1 MKKRKKVSPVRIL
14 FYLILILYSVI
25 TLGPF
30 LWSFIISLKPS
41 SETNTLSVNLST
53 LSFKNYKYI
62 FENFPFTRWM
72 LNSVFIALV
81 CTIGNLVFNSM
92 AGYALARIN
101 FPGKKTIFLAVL
113 GMMMIPGQ
121 VVMVPT
127 YMILSKLGWINTY
140 KGLTIPFLTSMFGV
154 FLMRQFFLT
163 IPKELEESAAIDG
176 LSRFGTF
183 FKIIIPTATTALTT
197 QFILMFTGNW
207 NSFLWPNLL
216 TASDE
221 MYTLPVGLNSFY
233 GQYFQMWDQVLAG
246 AMLISLP
253 MILVFLI
260 FQKNF
265 IKGIASTGGKE

>member
-1 MKKRKKVSPVRIL
+1 
-14 FYLILILYSVI
+14 
-25 TLGPF
+25 
-30 LWSFIISLKPS
+30 
-41 SETNTLSVNLST
+41 
-53 LSFKNYKYI
+53 
-62 FENFPFTRWM
+62 
-72 LNSVFIALV
+72 
-81 CTIGNLVFNSM
+81 
-92 AGYALARIN
+92 
-101 FPGKKTIFLAVL
+101 
-113 GMMMIPGQ
+113 
-121 VVMVPT
+121 
-127 YMILSKLGWINTY
+127 
-140 KGLTIPFLTSMFGV
+140 MFGV